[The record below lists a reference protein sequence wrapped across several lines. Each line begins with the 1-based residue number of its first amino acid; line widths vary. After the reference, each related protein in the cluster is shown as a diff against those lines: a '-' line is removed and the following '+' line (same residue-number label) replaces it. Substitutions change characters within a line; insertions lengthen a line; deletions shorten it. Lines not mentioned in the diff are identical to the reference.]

1 MIQISIKNYRCFV
14 APAVVEFDSGNFTA
28 FVGVNNAGKSA
39 FIRFLVEFRQ
49 LFEFLKQ
56 ANLLEAM
63 LVPGGARNLAVHH
76 VFDPEEAFS
85 NLNDGAIEIKMS
97 FSGEHLSSATDVVS
111 QALIVINRN
120 PTVTC
125 SMKIDTRDLG
135 RVDFSRGLSW
145 RTPTTLLVGSHLI
158 DFEHLMNLA
167 EKLHN
172 TLYIGPF
179 RNIINVGANVG
190 YFDIQIGDAFVSQF
204 RDLKTGASKKNSA
217 GMQRLIEDVRRIF
230 EFESLAIEP
239 SSDNKSLHITI
250 NGKPFKQHELGS
262 GLSQFIVVLANAA
275 IRRPSLILI
284 DEPELNLHPR
294 LQLDFLTAL
303 GSYATDGVWF
313 STHSLGLARSAAE
326 RVYSIQRVSDGNSLV
341 TLLEG
346 TPRGAEFLGEL
357 SFSTQ
362 RELGA
367 DQILLVEGPTEVK
380 VIQQLLRRI
389 RKDHLVVLMSMHGH
403 LPDAVELDE
412 ILRITPRVAALI
424 DSEKDSAQA
433 ELEPKRRFFAEMF
446 EAKSLRVHV
455 LERRATENYFTDNAV
470 KQVFGESFRAL
481 GPYEKLKDATPHWGK
496 NQNWL
501 LALPSAEAIDQT
513 DLGQFLSAL

>member
-1 MIQISIKNYRCFV
+1 MIQLTIKNYRCFV
-14 APAVVEFDSGNFTA
+14 APTVVEVDSGFTA

-49 LFEFLKQ
+49 LFEILQ
-56 ANLLEAM
+56 HHNTIQPM
-63 LVPGGARNLAVHH
+63 LVVNGSTNVQVQQVL
-76 VFDPEEAFS
+76 DPEEAFS
-85 NLNDGAIEIKMS
+85 NLNDGPIEIEID
-97 FSGEHLSSATDVVS
+97 FSGEHLSSRASSITQVVI
-111 QALIVINRN
+111 LIDRYLR
-120 PTVTC
+120 C
-125 SMKIDTRDLG
+125 SLQISTAEIG
-135 RVDFSRGLSW
+135 RVDFSKGLSW
-145 RTPTTLLVGSHLI
+145 PNHTMVSASGGQI
-158 DFEHLMNLA
+158 DFQPLMNLA
-167 EKLHN
+167 KTLRN

-179 RNIINVGANVG
+179 RNIINVGANAA

-204 RDLKTGASKKNSA
+204 RELKTGANKKNSA
-217 GMQRLIEDVRRIF
+217 GMQRLIDDVRRIF
-230 EFESLAIEP
+230 EFDSLAIEP
-239 SSDNKSLHITI
+239 SSDNRSLHITV

-275 IRRPSLILI
+275 IKKPSLILI

-326 RVYSIQRVSDGNSLV
+326 RVYSVQRVSDGNSSV
-341 TLLEG
+341 SPLEG
-346 TPRGAEFLGEL
+346 TPRAAEFLGEL

-380 VIQQLLRRI
+380 VVQQLLRRK
-389 RKDHLVVLMSMHGH
+389 RKDHLIVLMSMHGH
-403 LPDAVELDE
+403 LPDEVELDE
-412 ILRITPRVAALI
+412 VLRITPKVAALI
-424 DSEKDSAQA
+424 DSEKASADA
-433 ELEPKRRFFAEMF
+433 ELEHKRKMFSEMF
-446 EAKSLRVHV
+446 QAKGLVVHV
-455 LERRATENYFTDNAV
+455 LERRATENYFTDAAV
-470 KQVFGESFRAL
+470 KQVFGSGFRAL
-481 GPYEKLKDATPHWGK
+481 APYEKLKDVTPHWGK

-513 DLGQFLSAL
+513 DLGRFLSTL